1 MKLSRWAF
9 ACAGALVLAAGDPAA
24 ASAEVP
30 TPNVIPVPAEVEPG
44 RGALTLTARTRVYV
58 PEDPAA
64 AASARYFIELLRVSH
79 ADWLRPSEE
88 ARGRIAQRSI
98 RFTLERTVPT
108 ALPEPYR
115 LAISS
120 RHVLASSSAPRGPLH

>member
-1 MKLSRWAF
+1 MKLSRWALG
-9 ACAGALVLAAGDPAA
+9 CGGGVVLGAGAPAA
-24 ASAEVP
+24 ASAEVL

-79 ADWLRPSEE
+79 ADWLRPTEE

-108 ALPEPYR
+108 ALPEAYR
-115 LAISS
+115 LDISS
-120 RHVLASSSAPRGPLH
+120 RGVVVSSSDPLCL